1 MRRIHLLLA
10 RSFVLVSSLL
20 AFVVDPVT
28 TAPNLGT
35 RAAPSASEPL
45 VEPTPLAA
53 VSNARPQCRP
63 LLQRAHAHGWP
74 KGALS
79 ELERVLWRESRCITD
94 AVNTNRNGTV
104 DRGALQI
111 NDVNLGTLRELGVLK
126 HHHELFD
133 TDTNLKAGL
142 ALFQQAGGFCP
153 WEPPTYC
160 S

>member
-20 AFVVDPVT
+20 AFAVDPT
-28 TAPNLGT
+28 TSAPAASST
-35 RAAPSASEPL
+35 PSATPEAAPASSR
-45 VEPTPLAA
+45 VAA
-53 VSNARPQCRP
+53 VRHARPQCRP

-74 KGALS
+74 EAELG

-111 NDVNLGTLRELGVLK
+111 NDVNLRTLRELGVLD
-126 HHHELFD
+126 HHDDLFD
-133 TDTNLKAGL
+133 VDTNLKAGL
-142 ALFQQAGGFCP
+142 ALFEQAGGFCP
-153 WEPPTYC
+153 WEPPSYC